1 MHIVI
6 GTSFHVA
13 LEAHSA
19 EGTTCTSVSLEGAGG
34 RWVWVQYFPKYNGA
48 YVNGGLKQTGADI
61 ISLHC
66 NDVI

>member
-1 MHIVI
+1 MGV
-6 GTSFHVA
+6 GT
-13 LEAHSA
+13 
-19 EGTTCTSVSLEGAGG
+19 
-34 RWVWVQYFPKYNGA
+34 QYSPNYNGG